1 MISKQAFA
9 FRALLSVAAL
19 AAAGMMSVPAQA
31 QLLGG
36 SATGGLGGTL
46 SPRQIDANGQLRAKA
61 QLPRAEQLRETAGQT
76 STQATAQATQAA
88 VQSRGNVDAAA
99 DKAVQLQGAA
109 TAKALQTQGMATATA
124 ATTAKDGAD
133 KATRIASANGS
144 VSVKPED
151 GGVNASASGQAQAS
165 R

>member
-1 MISKQAFA
+1 MISKQAIT

-19 AAAGMMSVPAQA
+19 SAAGLMSVPAQA

-46 SPRQIDANGQLRAKA
+46 SPRQLDASGQLGVKA
-61 QLPRAEQLRETAGQT
+61 QRPRGEPLRETAGQT
-76 STQATAQATQAA
+76 TGAAAQAAAQA
-88 VQSRGNVDAAA
+88 RGSVNATT

-109 TAKALQTQGMATATA
+109 VGKAVQAQGMVSGTAG
-124 ATTAKDGAD
+124 TTAKDVSSQ
-133 KATRIASANGS
+133 ATQAASAEGS
-144 VSVKPED
+144 ASVKRED
-151 GGVNASASGQAQAS
+151 GGVSASASGEAKAKAS